1 MKTGDKMN
9 YTDCF
14 VMIFSIITIA
24 FILYACVLIIRFIF
38 EIYYKDS
45 EEPTEKPTEEKRYV
59 YVIFGKDLPSK
70 SKLPYAEV
78 RCKYVESDI
87 KLTYQELKDKFPSIE
102 IMSINKLDRKTGKF

>member
-1 MKTGDKMN
+1 MN

-24 FILYACVLIIRFIF
+24 FILYACILIIRFIF

-59 YVIFGKDLPSK
+59 YVVLGKYPPSK
-70 SKLPYAEV
+70 YPIPNEITFN
-78 RCKYVESDI
+78 YVESDTE
-87 KLTYQELKDKFPSIE
+87 LTYQELKDKFPSIE
-102 IMSINKLDRKTGKF
+102 IMGINKLDRKTGKF